1 MLQKYRDC
9 MIKRSGEIQRS
20 AAYKIFF
27 KQKSGTFAC
36 PFNFC
41 LHFEKSYRFSYQ

>member
-27 KQKSGTFAC
+27 KQIKKCENYGK
-36 PFNFC
+36 NN
-41 LHFEKSYRFSYQ
+41 

>member
-1 MLQKYRDC
+1 

-36 PFNFC
+36 QFIFS
-41 LHFEKSYRFSYQ
+41 LRFEKSNRFSYQ